1 MERYD
6 VENPSKYL
14 RGLLKDDIDLKAI
27 HAFENYVGVVS
38 SPLVDFDN
46 FTQMVND
53 YMEKPPF
60 NFPNPLN
67 YFGGVKRVTI
77 IFCSFSINQAYF
89 TTRQI
94 PTLWNAQRT
103 QSLIKNASFFLLD
116 TLIQLSFVLKSKGKL
131 QLFRTMHKENIH
143 NEQ

>member
-67 YFGGVKRVTI
+67 YFGGVKRVTMI
-77 IFCSFSINQAYF
+77 LFYAVINQTFHYGAA
-89 TTRQI
+89 R
-94 PTLWNAQRT
+94 
-103 QSLIKNASFFLLD
+103 
-116 TLIQLSFVLKSKGKL
+116 
-131 QLFRTMHKENIH
+131 
-143 NEQ
+143 

>member
-1 MERYD
+1 MLIYFRDVQGEYFVLGVDVERYD

-14 RGLLKDDIDLKAI
+14 RGLLKDDIDSKAI
-27 HAFENYVGVVS
+27 QAFENYIGVVS

-67 YFGGVKRVTI
+67 YFGGVKRVNI
-77 IFCSFSINQAYF
+77 IFNHF
-89 TTRQI
+89 
-94 PTLWNAQRT
+94 
-103 QSLIKNASFFLLD
+103 LIS
-116 TLIQLSFVLKSKGKL
+116 KSC
-131 QLFRTMHKENIH
+131 FI
-143 NEQ
+143 